1 MTPGGRP
8 VAGRRPRLVARRVR
22 RDGPRASSRPGCP
35 RHSRWCARVGRGPGL
50 APPQATGCHPG
61 CVIIDQAV
69 YRHGERQAC
78 SDLSDELAAVR
89 EDGHGWIWI
98 GLKDPTDAEFD
109 LVKDELQLHPL
120 AVEDAIDGHQ
130 RPKLEIYD
138 ASLFVVVKP
147 LRYIDATS
155 DIETGEVMVFLGDRF
170 VVTVRRGEAGPLA
183 AVRKLIESDPT
194 RLSIGPVSVLH
205 GVMDAVVDNYDLI
218 DREIQEDMER
228 LETSRLRRRPQQ
240 RRPRDL
246 RPQARGAGD
255 AARRDP
261 AHRAG
266 PPVVRGRH
274 PARAGG
280 GQAVLPRRGRPPAA
294 QRRPHRVL
302 RPAADRHPERAPG
315 PGRGPAERRHAQDL
329 GLGGHRGHPDS
340 DRRASTG

>member
-1 MTPGGRP
+1 
-8 VAGRRPRLVARRVR
+8 
-22 RDGPRASSRPGCP
+22 
-35 RHSRWCARVGRGPGL
+35 
-50 APPQATGCHPG
+50 
-61 CVIIDQAV
+61 VIIDQAV
-69 YRHGERQAC
+69 YRHGERQSC

-89 EDGHGWIWI
+89 EEGHGWIWI

-147 LRYIDATS
+147 LRYIDETS

-194 RLSIGPVSVLH
+194 RLSIGPVAVLH

-228 LETSRLRRRPQQ
+228 LETSVFADDRSSDAREIYALKREVLEMRRAAIPLIE
-240 RRPRDL
+240 P
-246 RPQARGAGD
+246 
-255 AARRDP
+255 ARRLSEDVIP
-261 AHRAG
+261 HVPDVAKPFFRDVSDHLLRSVDHIESYDRLLTDILNAHLAQVSVRQNDDMRKISAWVAIAAIPTAIAGIYGMNFHHFPELNWQYGYPFTLLAMAVICSILFRAFKKSG
-266 PPVVRGRH
+266 W
-274 PARAGG
+274 
-280 GQAVLPRRGRPPAA
+280 L
-294 QRRPHRVL
+294 
-302 RPAADRHPERAPG
+302 
-315 PGRGPAERRHAQDL
+315 
-329 GLGGHRGHPDS
+329 
-340 DRRASTG
+340 

>member
-1 MTPGGRP
+1 
-8 VAGRRPRLVARRVR
+8 
-22 RDGPRASSRPGCP
+22 
-35 RHSRWCARVGRGPGL
+35 
-50 APPQATGCHPG
+50 
-61 CVIIDQAV
+61 VIIDQAV

-183 AVRKLIESDPT
+183 AVRQLIEHDST
-194 RLSIGPVSVLH
+194 RMSLGPVAVLH

-218 DREIQEDMER
+218 DREIQEDMEH
-228 LETSRLRRRPQQ
+228 LERSVFADDRSSDAREIYALKREVLEMRRAAIPLIE
-240 RRPRDL
+240 P
-246 RPQARGAGD
+246 
-255 AARRDP
+255 ARRLSEDVIP
-261 AHRAG
+261 HVPEVAKPFFRDVADHLLRSVDHIESYDRLLTDILNAHLAQVGVRQNDDMRKISAWVAIAAIPTLIAGIYGMNFRHFPELGWRYGYPFTLAAMAIICGGLFRAFKKSG
-266 PPVVRGRH
+266 W
-274 PARAGG
+274 
-280 GQAVLPRRGRPPAA
+280 L
-294 QRRPHRVL
+294 
-302 RPAADRHPERAPG
+302 
-315 PGRGPAERRHAQDL
+315 
-329 GLGGHRGHPDS
+329 
-340 DRRASTG
+340 